1 MRARGRPIYL
11 AVPKSLTLTPCRPRR
26 GCIIHPV
33 HISVIPLTRLR
44 SSARQWLRE
53 RTGIVWLV
61 AAMVAVGCVPGRAW
75 SQVAPPGQALPAP
88 VGYVND
94 FANVLTPEASARIED
109 LAKRVHAAT
118 RGDMVVVTLPSLGGR
133 PVEEVS
139 LRLGRE
145 WKIGAEA
152 AIGDQARNAGVVIL
166 LVPKETSDDGR
177 GYCRI
182 ETGQGTEGFIT
193 DAMSGAICREQTPR
207 FRAQDYAG
215 ALEQIAL
222 DVADRYAAN
231 FGVTLEGV
239 PREARQ
245 RPREQSQG
253 IPPFLIVLGLV
264 MLISMLNASGR
275 RGRRGC
281 GGCIPIP
288 IPGPSHHSGWSGG
301 GFSGGGGFG
310 GFGGGGGGF
319 GGFGG
324 GGGFSGGGG
333 GSNW

>member
-1 MRARGRPIYL
+1 
-11 AVPKSLTLTPCRPRR
+11 
-26 GCIIHPV
+26 
-33 HISVIPLTRLR
+33 
-44 SSARQWLRE
+44 
-53 RTGIVWLV
+53 
-61 AAMVAVGCVPGRAW
+61 
-75 SQVAPPGQALPAP
+75 
-88 VGYVND
+88 
-94 FANVLTPEASARIED
+94 
-109 LAKRVHAAT
+109 
-118 RGDMVVVTLPSLGGR
+118 
-133 PVEEVS
+133 
-139 LRLGRE
+139 
-145 WKIGAEA
+145 
-152 AIGDQARNAGVVIL
+152 
-166 LVPKETSDDGR
+166 
-177 GYCRI
+177 
-182 ETGQGTEGFIT
+182 
-193 DAMSGAICREQTPR
+193 MSGAICREQTPR

-264 MLISMLNASGR
+264 MLISLLNASGG

-288 IPGPSHHSGWSGG
+288 IPGPSHHGGWQGG

-310 GFGGGGGGF
+310 GFGGGGGGGGF